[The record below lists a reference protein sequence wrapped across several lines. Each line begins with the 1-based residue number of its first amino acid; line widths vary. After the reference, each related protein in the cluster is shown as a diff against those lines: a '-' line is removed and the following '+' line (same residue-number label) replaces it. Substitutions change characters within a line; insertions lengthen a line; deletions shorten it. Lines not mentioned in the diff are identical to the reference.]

1 MPNEAYGFGLA
12 AFGQKIYFVPNDE
25 GQGQITST
33 DVFDLDNPNAGWV
46 THAQMNYRR
55 SQVQLIVCEDL
66 IYALGGFVSDF
77 TRFFEK
83 IRVHD
88 FFPFR
93 KTEDTLLQL
102 KFSIP
107 KLKFGL
113 KLIP

>member
-1 MPNEAYGFGLA
+1 MFTIVNLISSLPNEAYGFGLA

-46 THAQMNYRR
+46 TQAQMNYRR

-77 TRFFEK
+77 MSFILKTAFSRFFVPSGK
-83 IRVHD
+83 RRIH
-88 FFPFR
+88 FY
-93 KTEDTLLQL
+93 
-102 KFSIP
+102 S
-107 KLKFGL
+107 
-113 KLIP
+113 